1 MIERT
6 SACCALESFTVISS
20 RRLYYSFNTR
30 LSSSKQ
36 TSFGI
41 YSSVVIYSWMPVK
54 MCQKKNFYRNT
65 FAFEKVEYNIKIHV
79 QLRNWD

>member
-6 SACCALESFTVISS
+6 SACCGLESFTLISS
-20 RRLYYSFNTR
+20 RRLYYSFNTP

-41 YSSVVIYSWMPVK
+41 YSSVVIYSWIPVK
-54 MCQKKNFYRNT
+54 MCQKYIYIYIYRNT
-65 FAFEKVEYNIKIHV
+65 FTFEKVEYNIKMHV
-79 QLRNWD
+79 A